1 MAKKVKAKA
10 GVGIRILG
18 DRLLVDIMRPDQKTD
33 GGVFLPSSVQSGSF
47 KKGIVRVLGE
57 GTKLDDGTMVAPI
70 VNVGDVVLLPSQMGV
85 AMELE
90 GQKLLLVK
98 ETDII
103 GILK

>member
-1 MAKKVKAKA
+1 MAKKVKA
-10 GVGIRILG
+10 GIRILG
-18 DRLLVDIMRPDQKTD
+18 DRLLVEMVKPDQRTD

-57 GTKLDDGTMVAPI
+57 GTKLEDGTVVPPI
-70 VNVGDVVLLPSQMGV
+70 VKLGDVVLLPSQMGV
-85 AMELE
+85 PMELE
-90 GQKLLLVK
+90 GQKLVLVK